1 MKIIEYVRLT
11 IVGRGG
17 NWSSYSLP
25 LVKWSM
31 FMNMVE
37 GLLLKNCMCPSATLS
52 VTQPSLVCVWLLN

>member
-37 GLLLKNCMCPSATLS
+37 GLLLKNCMCPG
-52 VTQPSLVCVWLLN
+52 LVQHCRLLNLA